1 MNLLLVSHSFTSRLL
16 LSLGLR
22 GSASV
27 VLQLCS
33 SRTRYRAAARLRVSL
48 TADAD
53 ADWLLA
59 ARGAAGSSSSPL
71 LLLPVLRLLQRERGE
86 SVRSRVTRLKLCSGG
101 YRRHP
106 GAQRKESR
114 GSHFASFSLFTR
126 GNTITRS
133 GDEEETSLWH
143 LTGRPSIPNSMR
155 CSYGRQG

>member
-59 ARGAAGSSSSPL
+59 ARGAAGSSSSP